1 MRTVKGAFYLF
12 NSSVEKVLIEQ
23 GRTSGIRLNSG
34 ESIYAPIV
42 VNVAGPHSMKIN
54 QLADVEKYM
63 NIKTKALK
71 VEVSHVQPPS
81 GFQYEENGFVISDSD
96 IGCYS
101 RPETGN
107 HILIGSEDPKCDE
120 RIFVDPDKWDQNFTE
135 QWNTQLL
142 RQAQRFPKMPIS
154 SNIKGVVSLYDV
166 SDDWI
171 PIYDKSSLPGFYM
184 AIGSSGNQ
192 YKNAPIAG
200 VMMADLIEKCENG
213 HDHDKDPIKL
223 HLENIN
229 RNINIGFYSRNRKI
243 NTESS
248 MSVLG

>member
-1 MRTVKGAFYLF
+1 
-12 NSSVEKVLIEQ
+12 
-23 GRTSGIRLNSG
+23 
-34 ESIYAPIV
+34 
-42 VNVAGPHSMKIN
+42 
-54 QLADVEKYM
+54 
-63 NIKTKALK
+63 
-71 VEVSHVQPPS
+71 
-81 GFQYEENGFVISDSD
+81 
-96 IGCYS
+96 
-101 RPETGN
+101 
-107 HILIGSEDPKCDE
+107 
-120 RIFVDPDKWDQNFTE
+120 
-135 QWNTQLL
+135 
-142 RQAQRFPKMPIS
+142 MPIS

-223 HLENIN
+223 HLKNIN